1 MLADWIIN
9 ITFTHILLM
18 VLIVLVSTL
27 ILFIRVLITLFYED
41 FLMESRVNILS
52 KIYRELLNIGGAMN
66 LIKDATQN
74 SDSNIVDVAIILGYI
89 QDDLN
94 KLTPKIDPD
103 LYG

>member
-1 MLADWIIN
+1 
-9 ITFTHILLM
+9 M

-41 FLMESRVNILS
+41 FLMGSRGNILS

-66 LIKDATQN
+66 LIKDATEN
-74 SDSNIVDVAIILGYI
+74 SDSNIVDVAISLGYI

-94 KLTPKIDPD
+94 KLTPNIDPD
-103 LYG
+103 LTG